1 MKYSISGTASNGMPV
16 NEVVDLPDEAAVRAY
31 ADSRGITLSR
41 IRLLEDQSV
50 NVPISNTPRHTATR
64 SGRMRSVSSGLF
76 TWAWALLIGGLIT
89 LFFPPLGLGLIS
101 LAFFLFPLGAL
112 YSVGSSIVAA
122 LEEK

>member
-50 NVPISNTPRHTATR
+50 NIPISNTPRHIATR

-76 TWAWALLIGGLIT
+76 TWAWPLLIIGLIT
-89 LFFPPLGLGLIS
+89 LFLPMLGLGLIL
-101 LAFFLFPLGAL
+101 LAFFLFWLGAL

-122 LEEK
+122 IEEK